1 MVSHAK
7 RWAGLAIPLSVAG
20 CGFVRDEIL
29 VGPYRLVAVDIS
41 EDMSLCRSVEVW
53 EFWGRLARR
62 MDAVF
67 RAPRDNNI
75 RFLWVDDII
84 APASPL
90 QQG

>member
-1 MVSHAK
+1 
-7 RWAGLAIPLSVAG
+7 
-20 CGFVRDEIL
+20 
-29 VGPYRLVAVDIS
+29 
-41 EDMSLCRSVEVW
+41 
-53 EFWGRLARR
+53 